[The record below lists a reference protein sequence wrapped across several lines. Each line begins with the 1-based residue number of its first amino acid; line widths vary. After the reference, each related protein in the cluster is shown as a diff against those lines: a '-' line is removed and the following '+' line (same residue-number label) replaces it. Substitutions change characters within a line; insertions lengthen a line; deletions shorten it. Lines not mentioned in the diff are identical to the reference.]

1 MNRSL
6 KWVSIFLLLKGTVLQ
21 SVLAAPASVPTSPTL
36 SRLQNQ
42 MEASKAAQ
50 KAQLQRIENLRQSVK
65 SLSLREQGLQAQ
77 LQTSGQKMAELEN
90 KISELRSRRMETQ
103 NQMRS
108 VSSQIAVNVQKVE
121 RLKQAVSKLLL
132 RVYQNQR
139 GQYVRLIARA
149 QTLHD
154 AMVRS
159 YYANRLGKHDLDLIA
174 ELKATTAVL
183 EGQKRELER
192 LKQQLLEEEARLNQ
206 TKETLIEE
214 STLQKKSIEGL
225 QKSKAGQN
233 AILLNTL
240 EAKQQTDQGIQDLVK
255 GILAER
261 VRLEKERQERL
272 KQLEEERKRRE
283 AEQKRLAEERVRL
296 AKLAALAQERERK
309 VRAEREQ
316 KAKEVAAQTER
327 ERRQAEA
334 ALAEKETEA
343 RAEAQRLKREQ
354 QAVQNREAE
363 VERQRVRSAAEAQ
376 SNLQALRI
384 PRKYSGKL
392 GFPFPG
398 GKVSSAF
405 NGYFVLL
412 SGGTGTGVTVTG
424 SGTVLQAS
432 HYAAQGT
439 VVVVQHSDN
448 LISTYFCLQ
457 NTTIAS
463 GSHVEQ
469 GQVIGYPGGCPTYG
483 EDTMGY
489 QVSVIEGGEPV
500 YVNPL

>member
-1 MNRSL
+1 MNRSF
-6 KWVSIFLLLKGTVLQ
+6 KWVSIFLLLKGIVLHG
-21 SVLAAPASVPTSPTL
+21 VFAAPASVSTSPTL
-36 SRLQNQ
+36 IQLQDK
-42 MEASKAAQ
+42 MKASKDAQ
-50 KAQLQRIENLRQSVK
+50 KEQLARIDDLRRSVR
-65 SLSLREQGLQAQ
+65 SLNAKEQGLQVQ
-77 LQTSGQKMAELEN
+77 LQTSGRKMAELEN
-90 KISELRSRRMETQ
+90 SITALKAKRATIQ
-103 NQMRS
+103 DQMRD
-108 VSSQIAVNVQKVE
+108 VSSQIAVNTQKAE
-121 RLKQAVSKLLL
+121 RLRDAVAKLLL
-132 RVYQNQR
+132 RLYQNQR

-174 ELKATTAVL
+174 ELKAVTETL
-183 EGQKRELER
+183 QKQKAELEQ
-192 LKQQLLEEEARLNQ
+192 LKNQLLAEEARLNQ
-206 TKETLIEE
+206 AKEK
-214 STLQKKSIEGL
+214 LQAASAIQQQSIEGL
-225 QKSKAGQN
+225 RKSKAGQN

-240 EAKQQTDQGIQDLVK
+240 EAKQKTDQSIQDLVR

-261 VRLEKERQERL
+261 IRLEKERQERL

-283 AEQKRLAEERVRL
+283 AEQKRLAEERLRL
-296 AKLAALAQERERK
+296 AKLAALAREK
-309 VRAEREQ
+309 EKKLQAEREQ
-316 KAKEVAAQTER
+316 KAKEAAAQTER
-327 ERRQAEA
+327 ERRQAQI

-343 RAEAQRLKREQ
+343 RVEAQRLKREQ
-354 QAVQNREAE
+354 QAVRDREVE

-376 SNLQALRI
+376 SDLQALRI
-384 PRKYSGKL
+384 PRRYSGKL

-424 SGTVLQAS
+424 AGTVLQAS